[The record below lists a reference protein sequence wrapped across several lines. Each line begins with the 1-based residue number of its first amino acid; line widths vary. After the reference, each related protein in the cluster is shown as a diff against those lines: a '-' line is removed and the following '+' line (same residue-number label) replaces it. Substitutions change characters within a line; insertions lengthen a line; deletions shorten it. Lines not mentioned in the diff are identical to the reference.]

1 MLSILPGSDLDF
13 GGFTFF
19 DNLDFDGGEEATWPT
34 TVLFR
39 TLYTRRM
46 CSWRLDVH
54 PSEHM

>member
-46 CSWRLDVH
+46 CSWR
-54 PSEHM
+54 